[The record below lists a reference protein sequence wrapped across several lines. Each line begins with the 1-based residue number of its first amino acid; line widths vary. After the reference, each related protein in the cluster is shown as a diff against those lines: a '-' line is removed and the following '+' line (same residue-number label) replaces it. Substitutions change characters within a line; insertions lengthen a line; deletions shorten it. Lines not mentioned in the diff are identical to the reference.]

1 MFSLCLGLKLDLN
14 LKEGKEAALDL
25 SDEHCLGSDQ
35 GAWLES
41 GSLSSGSCSSS
52 QDMSDPPG

>member
-1 MFSLCLGLKLDLN
+1 MLSLCLGLKLDLN
-14 LKEGKEAALDL
+14 QRESKEAALDL

-35 GAWLES
+35 GARLES

-52 QDMSDPPG
+52 QDMADPPG